1 MESGITILYEN
12 TDHSKLE
19 VNLPWAEWYMSSY
32 EDGDVEI
39 EVITDRDSNHLILN
53 QTELKQVIEF
63 LKSKVK
69 KV

>member
-1 MESGITILYEN
+1 MESGIVILYEN
-12 TDHSKLE
+12 TNHSKLE
-19 VNLPWAEWYMSSY
+19 VNRPWAEWCMSSY

-39 EVITDRDSNHLILN
+39 EVMTDRDSNQLILN

-69 KV
+69 